1 MTNIE
6 LTFTTL
12 LVLSIIGL
20 IIVLLYDHKLRKL
33 KKK

>member
-20 IIVLLYDHKLRKL
+20 ILVLLYDRKLRNL